1 MNDPLP
7 YRRSRS
13 TLFILLLAAFA
24 VGVLL
29 DRSGL
34 LPGSPVPRGL
44 GRTFRE
50 AWYLVE
56 KHYVDRSAVQPQRMT
71 DGAIEGML
79 ASLGDLGHTTYVT
92 REELQELQ
100 QGLKGEMEGIGAH
113 VTLRDHQPTI
123 MDTVPNSPARAANL
137 QPGDVIL
144 DVNGKSVANLPLQRV
159 VEMVRGPAGTEVRL
173 RIQRKGQAKP
183 LDVTIKR
190 AKIDV
195 PEVAWHRLP
204 GLPIAHVAIHNFG
217 NHADEQLKAAIK
229 EATQQGASKLILDVR
244 GNPGGLKDQ
253 AVAVTSE
260 FLTSGNVFIMKNAQ
274 GQETPV
280 PVKPGGVAPDIPVCV
295 LIDEGTASS
304 AEIFAG
310 ALQDH
315 HRGKLV
321 GTHTFGTGT
330 VLEPFGLSD
339 GSAVLLAVAEWLTP
353 DGRSFWHKGIPPDV
367 LVPLP
372 PDATILLPEAEGN
385 LDASALGSSTDKQL
399 LKAIAIL
406 QNVDKETAKK

>member
-1 MNDPLP
+1 
-7 YRRSRS
+7 
-13 TLFILLLAAFA
+13 LLLAAFA

-44 GRTFRE
+44 GSTFAE
-50 AWYLVE
+50 AWRLVE
-56 KHYVDRSAVQPQRMT
+56 RRYVDRSAVQPARMT

-79 ASLGDLGHTTYVT
+79 ASLGDVGHTTYVT
-92 REELQELQ
+92 REELKELQ
-100 QGLKGEMEGIGAH
+100 QGLKGELEGIGAR

-173 RIQRKGQAKP
+173 RLRRKGQAKP
-183 LDVTIKR
+183 IDITIKR
-190 AKIDV
+190 AKVDV
-195 PEVAWHRLP
+195 PEVAWHLLP
-204 GLPIAHVAIHNFG
+204 GVPIAHVAIHNFG
-217 NHADEQLKAAIK
+217 NHADEQLKTAIK
-229 EATQQGASKLILDVR
+229 EAQQQGATKLILDVR

-260 FLTSGNVFIMKNAQ
+260 FLTSGNVFIMKDAQ

-280 PVKPGGVAPDIPVCV
+280 AVKPGGIAPDIPVCV

-304 AEIFAG
+304 AEILAG

-315 HRGKLV
+315 HRAKLV

-330 VLEPFGLSD
+330 VLEPFPLSD

-353 DGRSFWHKGIPPDV
+353 NGRSFWHKGIPPDIV
-367 LVPLP
+367 VPLP
-372 PDATILLPEAEGN
+372 PDATVLLPEAEGN
-385 LDASALGSSTDKQL
+385 LDASALKNSTDKQL
-399 LKAIAIL
+399 LKAIEVLRDA
-406 QNVDKETAKK
+406 DKAAAVK